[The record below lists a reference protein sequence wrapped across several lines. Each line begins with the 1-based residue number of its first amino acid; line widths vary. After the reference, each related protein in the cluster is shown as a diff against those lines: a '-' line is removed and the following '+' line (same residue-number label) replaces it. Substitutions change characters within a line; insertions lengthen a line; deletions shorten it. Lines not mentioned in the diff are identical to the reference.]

1 MMRIGFFISL
11 ACLAAACA
19 LAAWGWM
26 ATPEGAQLPVHFNA
40 SGEADRYGSK
50 AEAFLIAP
58 AFLAGLTFLMMIIPR
73 IDPRGGN
80 VRRSRVVL
88 LAGWI
93 IGAFVLLGVQV
104 MMTYLAL
111 GGIIPPDTMA
121 TGVAVMVSV
130 VMIVLGLVIARARP
144 NFFVGVRTPWTLS
157 SDLSWDKTHRWAS
170 RVFLAIGLAGLLS
183 LVFLP
188 PAHVTIALITA
199 LLTGSLGLAVYS
211 WWVWKN
217 DPNRETLT
225 PDDA

>member
-1 MMRIGFFISL
+1 M
-11 ACLAAACA
+11 
-19 LAAWGWM
+19 
-26 ATPEGAQLPVHFNA
+26 
-40 SGEADRYGSK
+40 
-50 AEAFLIAP
+50 
-58 AFLAGLTFLMMIIPR
+58 
-73 IDPRGGN
+73 
-80 VRRSRVVL
+80 L

-93 IGAFVLLGVQV
+93 ICEFVLLGVQA